1 MSDGISFRAA
11 CLFVLVP
18 VIVICAPGSRATH
31 AQPPPTE
38 LRVGYLP
45 ATHDSLLFIALER
58 KLFPA
63 DVRVAPVKHTNSG
76 EILQKLEAGDLDMGI
91 PGIAAP
97 ARYIGSQSPFII
109 VGGAATRS
117 AALVVSASRVAE
129 FSFVKSETLT
139 PAELDRVFATLK
151 SKRIGTVTQST
162 GDSIFRSAVARRRLG
177 PSVSIQT
184 KPSPSDILNDLQAGS
199 LDAGVLWS
207 PHMTRAEGMGMK
219 IILWMDQL
227 LHNHVCCRL
236 VARDDYVKKHP
247 AAVTSFLTG
256 ILKANHEFSKLPPD
270 TVFTILNRYLVP
282 TLSNDALRIE
292 LYGDPAKGILPRTSI
307 SPDIY
312 EGRIKEYLAA
322 MRDAELLS
330 TRQSDLVERGINQL
344 HMTRAYKQ
352 AFPALTEAQAQR
364 CAIEG
369 FNKCQIPNR

>member
-1 MSDGISFRAA
+1 MSGGSPSFRAV
-11 CLFVLVP
+11 CLFLLVTVL
-18 VIVICAPGSRATH
+18 CALAFRHVH

-58 KLFPA
+58 RLFPG
-63 DVRVAPVKHTNSG
+63 DVRVVPVRHTNSG

-117 AALVVSASRVAE
+117 AALVVAASRVAE
-129 FSFVKSETLT
+129 FSFVTSETLK
-139 PAELDRVFATLK
+139 PAEVDRIFDTLK
-151 SKRIGTVTQST
+151 GKRIGTVTQST

-184 KPSPSDILNDLQAGS
+184 KQSPSDILNDLQAGS

-207 PHMTRAEGMGMK
+207 PHMTRAESMGMR
-219 IILWMDQL
+219 IVLWMDQL
-227 LHNHVCCRL
+227 LQNHVCCRL
-236 VARDDYVKKHP
+236 VARNEYVKQHP

-256 ILKANHEFSKLPPD
+256 ILKANQEFSKLPSD
-270 TVFTILNRYLVP
+270 TVFAILNRYLVP

-292 LYGDPAKGILPRTSI
+292 LYGDQAKGIQPRTSI

-312 EGRIKEYLAA
+312 AGRIAEYLVA

-330 TRQSDLVERGINQL
+330 TRQSELVERGIVQL
-344 HMTRAYKQ
+344 HMARAYKQ
-352 AFPALTEAQAQR
+352 AFPALTEAQSQR
-364 CAIEG
+364 CAMDG
-369 FNKCQIPNR
+369 FNKCPIPNK